1 MQKRGC
7 CLYSLY
13 RDLNLH
19 KQELRLWSS
28 KVADALENNDARLY
42 KYIEFQAVYLQLV
55 TSLEHQIQT
64 VRRERKHLFLFP
76 YLRSTENTVVTAKKY
91 SFPFLSLSEGLSNS
105 KFFQQQHEKTE

>member
-28 KVADALENNDARLY
+28 KVADALENNDARLD

-76 YLRSTENTVVTAKKY
+76 YLRSTESIVMMEKKY

-105 KFFQQQHEKTE
+105 KLFQQHEKTE